1 MSAEFPLRKRK
12 KGLELDGGDGS
23 TTLWVPLIIL
33 NCSLKNGYND
43 NFTCSFFT

>member
-1 MSAEFPLRKRK
+1 MSAEFPLRKMK
-12 KGLELDGGDGS
+12 KVLELDGGDGS

-43 NFTCSFFT
+43 NFPCVFFT